1 MRERERE
8 RERGMKAKRWDKR
21 KKIRKKGFRVHTFF
35 KWYCGFLKEKEKV
48 KN

>member
-1 MRERERE
+1 MINERE
-8 RERGMKAKRWDKR
+8 RERGMIAKRWDKR
-21 KKIRKKGFRVHTFF
+21 KKKKMGFRVHTFF